1 MRLNAKEYEE
11 KMKKTITVYED
22 ELDTLR
28 VGRANPAVLNKI
40 DVDYFG
46 QPTKINAVAE
56 IRVPDA
62 RTIVIQPW
70 DSKTLKSIDKA
81 LQASDLGITPA
92 NDGKVIRLVFPPL
105 TEERRKDVT
114 KKTDKMAEDAK
125 VAIRNIRREA
135 NDKCKDLKKK
145 NEMTEDEQKQSEKSM
160 QDLTDKYIKEVDRIA
175 DAKKKDIMSL

>member
-28 VGRANPAVLNKI
+28 VGRANPAVLSKI

-81 LQASDLGITPA
+81 LQASDLGITPV